1 MIKRKP
7 FDMDAFL
14 KRIKTA
20 GTISPQQEDALVR
33 GDAPVHSG
41 PKRLP
46 LTALI
51 TCHYGGCNYLRREAT
66 LRAVKAWNV
75 QECLPTTAVFLELVC
90 PGQEPCFARDDF
102 PSWLQYI
109 RIFGNPSNENLF
121 QKEALWNLG
130 AKLTDADKL
139 FFLDG
144 DCMPVDCP
152 DYFKRIFDACAIGRC
167 VHAAWHI
174 VHEGQQS
181 SNRDYYSF
189 FADLADVPKGAIRFP
204 GMGYCITRHDFH
216 AMDGFNPF
224 SICGSGDAVF
234 LWESLRS
241 VPQPMTYAKRFH
253 QSLVRPHQPQL
264 EPVCLKGLTVQHN
277 YHGLKSDRGYV
288 WSRYAVELFGDPKA
302 YCHIDSAGL
311 VAWNDPEFPLKEIVM
326 QKSRMHTKEELY
338 TLICEVVKTRL
349 DEMESRSR
357 NKDYHYDRTDRNLYA

>member
-1 MIKRKP
+1 MIRITSILGKTNPLGLYCPGGSARHIGESIP
-7 FDMDAFL
+7 F
-14 KRIKTA
+14 
-20 GTISPQQEDALVR
+20 
-33 GDAPVHSG
+33 
-41 PKRLP
+41 
-46 LTALI
+46 TALI
-51 TCHYGGCNYLRREAT
+51 TCHYGGCNYLRRDAT
-66 LRAVKAWNV
+66 LRAVKAWNE
-75 QECLPTTAVFLELVC
+75 QEHLPMNGVFLELVC

-102 PSWLQYI
+102 PQWMQYI
-109 RIFGNPSNENLF
+109 RIFGNAANENLF
-121 QKEALWNLG
+121 QKEALWNIG

-139 FFLDG
+139 FFLDS
-144 DCMPVDCP
+144 DCMPVDCT

-189 FADLADVPKGAIRFP
+189 FADSADVPKGAIRFP